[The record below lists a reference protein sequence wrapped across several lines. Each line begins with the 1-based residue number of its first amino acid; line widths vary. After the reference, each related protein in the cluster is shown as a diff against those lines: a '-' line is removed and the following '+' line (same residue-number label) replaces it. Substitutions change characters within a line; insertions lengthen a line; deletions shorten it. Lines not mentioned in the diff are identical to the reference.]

1 MLTAAWLLVGAGVS
15 YGQPSSAPSDLPVLT
30 SIEQVRRLTPEE
42 ARRSYP
48 VHLKAVVT
56 YFDPADPELFL
67 QDSSGGIWVRWT
79 PDMPKTAPGFPLQ
92 VLATNPFS
100 NRTLRAFHCNPL
112 REFILL
118 QLKLC
123 FPRQF

>member
-67 QDSSGGIWVRWT
+67 QDSSGGIWVGWT
-79 PDMPKTAPGFPLQ
+79 PDMPKTAPG
-92 VLATNPFS
+92 
-100 NRTLRAFHCNPL
+100 
-112 REFILL
+112 
-118 QLKLC
+118 QLIEPDESTANSDSSARSGRLKSS
-123 FPRQF
+123 